1 MEVIEM
7 MSVKE
12 YAIDVNKSVDA
23 ILKLCKEMNINVNNE
38 DDMLDEEAITEL
50 DNLLATQSDE
60 EGWISSRVCCCGYC
74 DLVNNWSNYSS
85 FFWPCN
91 AWCILRIF
99 R

>member
-1 MEVIEM
+1 M
-7 MSVKE
+7 MSVYE
-12 YAIDVNKSVDA
+12 YAMDVDKSVEE
-23 ILKLCKEMNINVNNE
+23 ILKKCRELHIDATLE

-60 EGWISSRVCCCGYC
+60 EGWIPSRVCCCGYC
-74 DLVNNWSNYSS
+74 YLVNNWSNYPS